1 MQIYKITTV
10 LEITTTAKC
19 IINLRGLWA
28 FRFKKNAKK
37 ITKVMD
43 TSQTMFLFFNAWR

>member
-28 FRFKKNAKK
+28 FRLKKKCQKDDKSYGYQPNY
-37 ITKVMD
+37 V
-43 TSQTMFLFFNAWR
+43 SVF